1 MFSSTMD
8 WRAIDPTHVVVP
20 GAPYPPRR
28 ASALPARS
36 IGRQNTKGFKNSE
49 LLGAGG
55 FGKVCRGVFGF
66 GVLLL
71 ETWRAGTV
79 PTHRPRHR
87 RLHLVRWVRASSLR
101 ATSRTPWMKGLK
113 GPRGC
118 YDYDVEE

>member
-8 WRAIDPTHVVVP
+8 WRTIDLTHVVVH

-66 GVLLL
+66 SVLPL

-87 RLHLVRWVRASSLR
+87 RQPGALDPCELGVKGDLAHAVDERLEGPKGVLR
-101 ATSRTPWMKGLK
+101 LR
-113 GPRGC
+113 C
-118 YDYDVEE
+118 